1 MALGRDTKRGQSPVS
16 PVEFAEWIV
25 RELQGAG
32 HQALF
37 AGGCVRDQLLGQTP
51 KDYDVATSATPDQV
65 RAIFGPRRTIPVG
78 AAFGVIT
85 VIGNKTTGNVEVAT
99 FRSDGKYS
107 DGRHPDQVTF
117 SDPEHDAQRRDF
129 TINGL
134 FYDPVCGEVRDYVGG
149 QADLQLRIVRAIRNP
164 RERFE
169 EDHLRMLR
177 AIRFATVLNF
187 QLDGDT
193 RAAIQGLAEAIRTV
207 SGERIAAEMRRLLE
221 SPHRGRGLELL
232 RDSGLMAVLLPPLP
246 SGPAASTRS
255 GRSEPSPQ
263 PPALPEDPQ
272 SQPEPVRLEP
282 ESLEPVNPEP
292 ESLEP
297 VNPEPV
303 SLEPVSLE
311 PKSPEPVIP
320 EQPWRWT
327 EDFRDACQQLS
338 QLPPRRE
345 GLEISLAVLTLT
357 ELLRRATADTAR
369 HSHFESLASSAVS
382 SLLRDFAARMR
393 SVVQAWR
400 LSNESK
406 TIFKTLQH
414 SLPVL
419 ARARD
424 LPWSRLQPVL
434 LLPRIEVALDTA
446 EVLAASGWM
455 DQASI
460 VRARDCLRWPRERL
474 NPAPLLTGDQL
485 RQVGFSAGPELGRV
499 LAELRQMQLDGA
511 LTDGPSAVAW
521 ALGQRR

>member
-1 MALGRDTKRGQSPVS
+1 MSPA
-16 PVEFAEWIV
+16 EFAEWIV

-85 VIGNKTTGNVEVAT
+85 VIGDKTTGNVEVAT
-99 FRSDGKYS
+99 FRSDGKYT

-134 FYDPVCGEVRDYVGG
+134 FYDPVLGQVRDYVGG

-187 QLDGDT
+187 QLDSDT
-193 RAAIQGLAEAIRTV
+193 RAAIQGLAAAIRTV

-232 RDSGLMAVLLPPLP
+232 RESGLMAVLLPPLP
-246 SGPAASTRS
+246 SGPAERTRS
-255 GRSEPSPQ
+255 LTVEPTLHQAELSEPQQFKPD
-263 PPALPEDPQ
+263 PERRESEDLEQQ
-272 SQPEPVRLEP
+272 S
-282 ESLEPVNPEP
+282 
-292 ESLEP
+292 
-297 VNPEPV
+297 
-303 SLEPVSLE
+303 
-311 PKSPEPVIP
+311 
-320 EQPWRWT
+320 RWA
-327 EDFRDACQQLS
+327 EDFRDVCQRLS
-338 QLPPRRE
+338 NLPPRRE

-357 ELLRRATADTAR
+357 ELLRRATVDTKR
-369 HSHFESLASSAVS
+369 HSHFTALADNAVS
-382 SLLRDFAARMR
+382 SLLRDFAARMQ
-393 SVVQAWR
+393 SVVHAWR

-419 ARARD
+419 ARAHD

-434 LLPRIEVALDTA
+434 LLPRIDVALDTA

-460 VRARDCLRWPRERL
+460 VRARDCLNWPMERL

-485 RQVGFSAGPELGRV
+485 RQAGFCAGPELGRL
-499 LAELRQMQLDGA
+499 LAKLRQMQLDGE
-511 LTDGPSAVAW
+511 LTDSESAIAW
-521 ALGQRR
+521 ALDQRH